1 MTSGV
6 NLNISDS
13 KSAGRFGIRDEAM
26 VDLAASHGVP
36 LPASV
41 DVITAPKPCGKFHF
55 IENKI
60 YDFSRISEILNLSIS
75 KNHHTNSG
83 PVSHLLEAIVAGVTQ
98 IERTQKIIAVN
109 SGTSALHLACN
120 LHSVVNQKPEMRW
133 VTSAFT
139 FKSST
144 ASNLSG
150 SIVIDC
156 DQYGR
161 FDLHRLKEL
170 PLSSYDGVIF
180 TNVFGQM
187 ADWDDVDAFCKNNN
201 KKLVID
207 NATGLLDRIG
217 TPIKGEAPIEIIS
230 AHHTKPWG
238 VGECGL
244 ILCSADQ
251 EPLIRKLS
259 NFGDDHIP
267 QTRAAASNFKL
278 SDLAAAAVIDRL
290 ERMPFWAPLYSQQ
303 EYRIAKILED
313 EFKSISPLKGT
324 TEPKSP
330 RTHAPFTNQFPI
342 ENFKQTSFLTF
353 MKYYKPLAPNY
364 EYNNDL
370 SNALAL
376 YKKILCIPNNPEY
389 LTVSTDQLI
398 YDLKKILD

>member
-1 MTSGV
+1 MTNRV
-6 NLNISDS
+6 NLNVSDS
-13 KSAGRFGIRDEAM
+13 KSKCRFGIRDETM

-41 DVITAPKPCGKFHF
+41 NVITAPQPCGKFHF
-55 IENKI
+55 LENKI
-60 YDFSRISEILNLSIS
+60 YDFARISELMTLSIS
-75 KNHHTNSG
+75 TNWHANSG
-83 PVSHLLEAIVAGVTQ
+83 PICNLLEAVIGLITKLETDQKVVAVS
-98 IERTQKIIAVN
+98 

-120 LHSVVNQKPEMRW
+120 FHRVLNQKPEMRW

-144 ASNLSG
+144 VSNLSG

-161 FDLHRLKEL
+161 FDLNCLKEL
-170 PLSSYDGVIF
+170 PLASYDGVIF

-207 NATGLLDRIG
+207 NATGLLDRVNA
-217 TPIKGEAPIEIIS
+217 PIKGEAPIEIIS

-303 EYRIAKILED
+303 ESRIAKILED
-313 EFKSISPLKGT
+313 EFKNISSLKGT

-330 RTHAPFTNQFPI
+330 RTHAPFSNQFPI
-342 ENFKQTSFLTF
+342 ENFKHTNFLTLG
-353 MKYYKPLAPNY
+353 KYYKPLAPDC

-370 SNALAL
+370 SNASAL
-376 YKKILCIPNNPEY
+376 YKKIICIPNNPEY
-389 LTVSTDQLI
+389 LTISSDQI
-398 YDLKKILD
+398 INDLKKILE

>member
-1 MTSGV
+1 MEINDITPKD
-6 NLNISDS
+6 LHTEP
-13 KSAGRFGIRDEAM
+13 FGIRDKSL
-26 VDLAASHGVP
+26 VDLAKSHEVP
-36 LPASV
+36 LPTLSLPTV
-41 DVITAPKPCGKFHF
+41 RYKKNGRINF

-60 YDFSRISEILNLSIS
+60 YDFARISDLMTLSIS
-75 KNHHTNSG
+75 ANWHANSG
-83 PVSHLLEAIVAGVTQ
+83 PVCRLLEAVIGLITKLETDQKVVAVS
-98 IERTQKIIAVN
+98 

-120 LHSVVNQKPEMRW
+120 FHRVVNQKPEMRW

-267 QTRAAASNFKL
+267 QTQAAASNFKL

-303 EYRIAKILED
+303 ESRIAKILED
-313 EFKSISPLKGT
+313 DFKSISSLKGT

-389 LTVSTDQLI
+389 LTVSTDQI
-398 YDLKKILD
+398 IHDFKKILD

>member
-1 MTSGV
+1 MFKVPNNELEGG
-6 NLNISDS
+6 N
-13 KSAGRFGIRDEAM
+13 GIRDEAI
-26 VDLAASHGVP
+26 VNLGISHGVP
-36 LPASV
+36 TPAS
-41 DVITAPKPCGKFHF
+41 DEIPNSPKKLEKIGFL
-55 IENKI
+55 ENKV
-60 YDFSRISEILNLSIS
+60 YDFSRISELMTLSIS
-75 KNHHTNSG
+75 ANHHANSG
-83 PVSHLLEAIVAGVTQ
+83 PVCRLLEAVIGLITKLETDQKVVAVS
-98 IERTQKIIAVN
+98 

-120 LHSVVNQKPEMRW
+120 FHRVVNQKPEMRW

-144 ASNLSG
+144 VSNLSG

-161 FDLHRLKEL
+161 FDLNCLKEL
-170 PLSSYDGVIF
+170 PLASYDGVIF

-207 NATGLLDRIG
+207 NATGLLDHIE

-267 QTRAAASNFKL
+267 QTQAAASNFKL

-303 EYRIAKILED
+303 ESRIAKILED
-313 EFKSISPLKGT
+313 DFKSISSLKGT

-342 ENFKQTSFLTF
+342 ENFKHTSSLTF
-353 MKYYKPLAPNY
+353 MKYYQPLAPNY

-398 YDLKKILD
+398 YDFKKILD